1 MQDRNGNPNK
11 KNSLKKYIG
20 GGGGQSRGGQDFL
33 SAQMMRA
40 FCEVW
45 KTKGDQNNMKVVWS
59 KRAPV
64 SVYSLSLSCSW
75 LFSFLQAT
83 LCCRQVQFLCL
94 AVGYF
99 PVFTPHFVSTGAVPL
114 FCSWLFSCFHA
125 MLCVDR
131 CGFFVLQLVIFL
143 SSHHTLLSTGAVS
156 AGHRSQRVWG
166 EIRTNRSTR
175 WGKATTSGSEE
186 TQRYE
191 IIIIIIGNLQS
202 AFRIA
207 KRFTT

>member
-11 KNSLKKYIG
+11 KNSLKKNIG
-20 GGGGQSRGGQDFL
+20 GWGGGQSRSGQDFL

-45 KTKGDQNNMKVVWS
+45 KTKGDQNNMKAVWS

-99 PVFTPHFVSTGAVPL
+99 PVFTPHFVSAGAVPL
-114 FCSWLFSCFHA
+114 FCSWLFSFFRPCF
-125 MLCVDR
+125 V
-131 CGFFVLQLVIFL
+131 
-143 SSHHTLLSTGAVS
+143 STGAVS
-156 AGHRSQRVWG
+156 LSCSWLFSCLHTTLCCRQVQFLQDTVRSECEERFELTEALG
-166 EIRTNRSTR
+166 EARRQLLALKKPN
-175 WGKATTSGSEE
+175 GMK
-186 TQRYE
+186 
-191 IIIIIIGNLQS
+191 
-202 AFRIA
+202 
-207 KRFTT
+207 